1 MSSYTKEYAMNLIE
15 NTLKNFEVYRQR
27 TASFNFIKR
36 SDYAH
41 FFESDSDSDSVNKQ
55 IAHDL
60 SDLST
65 KEIKSER
72 VSPLAT
78 NTERVVQLKRKSND
92 FEPSN
97 ISDDHDDLVVKKTK
111 SEIQTVQEVN
121 TERVVQHSRKKS
133 DDDLFILDANL
144 LTVQNNKIKSEKES
158 PEMPKREFFSIFN
171 KLTKKRNSCE
181 PVHETS
187 LIKTEQEV
195 DGITFATAA
204 AAAASKSARSSNVDK
219 PRQKNPYLL
228 EIKFA
233 MGLTRQIF
241 TKQELEEGHYPDIVD
256 KCQSKL
262 RRPLDP
268 IKVAQVKGKFFERFK
283 IEQSRHDQMWYSLRA
298 QLNKNISK
306 QFAKAALI
314 KVETQSPNQ
323 VQ

>member
-72 VSPLAT
+72 VVNLYFIKFSLLTQVNILFFKSPLAT

-111 SEIQTVQEVN
+111 SEIQVFLKLK
-121 TERVVQHSRKKS
+121 R
-133 DDDLFILDANL
+133 LFD
-144 LTVQNNKIKSEKES
+144 
-158 PEMPKREFFSIFN
+158 EFF
-171 KLTKKRNSCE
+171 
-181 PVHETS
+181 
-187 LIKTEQEV
+187 
-195 DGITFATAA
+195 
-204 AAAASKSARSSNVDK
+204 
-219 PRQKNPYLL
+219 
-228 EIKFA
+228 
-233 MGLTRQIF
+233 
-241 TKQELEEGHYPDIVD
+241 
-256 KCQSKL
+256 
-262 RRPLDP
+262 
-268 IKVAQVKGKFFERFK
+268 
-283 IEQSRHDQMWYSLRA
+283 
-298 QLNKNISK
+298 
-306 QFAKAALI
+306 
-314 KVETQSPNQ
+314 
-323 VQ
+323 